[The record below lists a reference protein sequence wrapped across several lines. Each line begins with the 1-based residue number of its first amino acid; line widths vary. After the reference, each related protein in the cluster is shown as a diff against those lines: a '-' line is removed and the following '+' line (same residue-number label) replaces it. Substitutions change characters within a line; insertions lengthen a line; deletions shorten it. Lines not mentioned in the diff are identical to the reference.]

1 MCEAALDLLPLLAGD
16 EPWDHVE
23 RPRPVDVL
31 ALGVDRERDPHR
43 EDLEV
48 GHPLAFAELVDPEPV
63 EQLHQITGD
72 GTWVALV
79 VQQFVHER

>member
-1 MCEAALDLLPLLAGD
+1 MLPLLAGNQPRND
-16 EPWDHVE
+16 VE

-31 ALGVDRERDPHR
+31 ALGVDRERDAHR

-48 GHPLAFAELVDPEPV
+48 GHPLAFAQFVDAEPV
-63 EQLHQITGD
+63 EQIHQVTGD